1 MDVKKS
7 FIMVCLMILIMII
20 IGGVSAS
27 EDIGSVSSSGDLNAT
42 LKVNDIDEV
51 DNLASDNG
59 ADSDDGN
66 LKANDNN
73 ERISASNE
81 NDLVGAIDDTGRGN
95 TFSDLSSFLTATSS
109 NGQDIILTH
118 DYSGTGA
125 EINVRYLLSITGNKA
140 GTGGAITIDHQNA
153 AARIFSVYG
162 GQSITFQNI
171 IRIRL
176 PL

>member
-27 EDIGSVSSSGDLNAT
+27 EDIDSVSSSGDLNAT

-66 LKANDNN
+66 LKATDDN
-73 ERISASNE
+73 EVLGDGGDFAS
-81 NDLVGAIDDTGRGN
+81 LKTQGR
-95 TFSDLSSFLTATSS
+95 LA
-109 NGQDIILTH
+109 
-118 DYSGTGA
+118 
-125 EINVRYLLSITGNKA
+125 V
-140 GTGGAITIDHQNA
+140 
-153 AARIFSVYG
+153 
-162 GQSITFQNI
+162 
-171 IRIRL
+171 
-176 PL
+176 